1 MPARDY
7 RLLAYF
13 AEIVEAGSLV
23 QAARRLS
30 LSPPVLSAALAD
42 LEAIA
47 GTSLLRRGR
56 KGAVPTPEGVALY
69 EAASAMVA
77 AAQTALV
84 GLGTRRA
91 APAGEIRVSL
101 PTEIALDWLPARL
114 RAFEKRY
121 PDIGVTLD
129 ASDLTVDP
137 RRDEFDVALRATHGF
152 AKTVGPD
159 VLALLPLELVAAPAL
174 LADLPR
180 AAAERLAKL
189 PQIALASGVNR
200 GFYVAHG
207 RDGAVLR
214 VGTRVGIVVN
224 NAIVAKEF
232 AALGF
237 GAALAIGVSVAGD
250 IKRGRLARAAPG
262 LDFGRVALRPLF
274 RDRRPSPAAAAFVAF
289 LAQSSGT
296 RKDIA

>member
-30 LSPPVLSAALAD
+30 LSPPVLSAALAN

-56 KGAVPTPEGVALY
+56 KGAVPTPEGAALY
-69 EAASAMVA
+69 EAAAAMVA

-101 PTEIALDWLPARL
+101 PTELALDWLPARL

-121 PDIGVTLD
+121 PGVAVALD
-129 ASDLTVDP
+129 ASDLPADP
-137 RRDEFDVALRATHGF
+137 RRDEFDVALRATHSF
-152 AKTVGPD
+152 AKTAGPD
-159 VLALLPLELVAAPAL
+159 ALALLPLELVAAPAL

-180 AAAERLAKL
+180 AAEARLAKL
-189 PQIALASGVNR
+189 PQIALTSGVNR
-200 GFYVAHG
+200 GLYVAHG
-207 RDGAVLR
+207 RDGEVMRIAAR
-214 VGTRVGIVVN
+214 VRMVVN
-224 NAIVAKEF
+224 NGVIAKEF

-250 IKRGRLARAAPG
+250 IKRGRLARVAPG

-289 LAQSSGT
+289 LANTASRNG
-296 RKDIA
+296 